1 MFSVVFEKPEGRER
15 RCEMP
20 LAEPAPEGTKFFCPM
35 CGALYSVTRTQVSK
49 KEVGAVK
56 CVVCS
61 RIMDHSKSTE
71 IPVYTLI
78 HRPEDA

>member
-1 MFSVVFEKPEGRER
+1 
-15 RCEMP
+15 MP

-71 IPVYTLI
+71 ALSTRSFTGLKM
-78 HRPEDA
+78 PEEVCFCGG